1 MIRLDPV
8 TLGDRAH
15 ELAVK
20 RLHMLLAAFDPA
32 FELPA
37 MEGPS
42 VVRESA
48 TALAQYA
55 SWPGA
60 AGAGFIWFRQ
70 TEQSAT
76 LTDDDV
82 AALHETAL
90 AALARERISSKEPV
104 PTAWLAA
111 LAGTRASYVRRL
123 ALRGVELSRSSMS
136 DRRTFVTP
144 ASARAWLNA
153 RWRKEVDARQRKEA
167 TKRT

>member
-60 AGAGFIWFRQ
+60 AGSRAAVRGYLSVLARAGLLPPLEALRDEPASEDE
-70 TEQSAT
+70 TE
-76 LTDDDV
+76 V
-82 AALHETAL
+82 ALHETAL

-111 LAGTRASYVRRL
+111 LAGSCLGPRCRIA
-123 ALRGVELSRSSMS
+123 GRS
-136 DRRTFVTP
+136 
-144 ASARAWLNA
+144 
-153 RWRKEVDARQRKEA
+153 
-167 TKRT
+167 